1 MCWSCVSQVDF
12 VAATAVAGAATGT
25 KGVQELRD
33 ALGVSTLTSEQR
45 TWRAHTE
52 LVAFCESLE
61 LDPEL
66 VLGPAPPPA
75 PVPESKPR
83 PVRDLRWY
91 RSLPLAIYVAFTLP
105 VDPSHRARRGF
116 RLLPTTDR

>member
-12 VAATAVAGAATGT
+12 VAATAVAGAAAGT
-25 KGVQELRD
+25 KGVQDLRD
-33 ALGVSTLTSEQR
+33 ALGVATSTPEQR
-45 TWRAHTE
+45 AWRAHTE

-66 VLGPAPPPA
+66 VLGPAPSPA
-75 PVPESKPR
+75 PLPEPAPK

-105 VDPSHRARRGF
+105 ADPSRRARRGL
-116 RLLPTTDR
+116 RLLPVTDR